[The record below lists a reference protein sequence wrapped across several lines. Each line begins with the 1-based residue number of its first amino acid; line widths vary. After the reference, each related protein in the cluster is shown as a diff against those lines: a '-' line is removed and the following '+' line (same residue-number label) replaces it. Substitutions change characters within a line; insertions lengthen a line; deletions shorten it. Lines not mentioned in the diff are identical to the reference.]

1 MLKIQKAIA
10 ITLILNCVLLV
21 AVPASA
27 DNRDREL
34 KVMTYNMYLG
44 SELSE
49 IFAAETPT
57 DVLLEVGEAYRDML
71 SGDVPA
77 RIAAIA
83 DQIEDGAPV
92 LVGLQE
98 VALWRTG
105 PAFDPTLS
113 TSIRYDFL
121 QMLLGELDARNLHYS
136 PIVIQTNIDAELPGI
151 ITPELLLDIR
161 YTDRMVILAR
171 YDLPE
176 SEFKLE
182 ETDAGHFADNVQVTI
197 FGETKTVWRGWTSA
211 DVKFRG
217 KPYRFVN
224 AHLESFDNE
233 VQQDQAEELAQLT
246 ESFDSALIL
255 VGDFNSDAQAGGVS
269 YGILIDSGLC
279 DVWSATNSTNP
290 GFTWA
295 LSGEIPSNVMTP
307 TQRLDLIL
315 ARGPVHFSGSDVVG
329 EELSDMTAD
338 GYRPSDHAGVVA
350 SVVLEP

>member
-1 MLKIQKAIA
+1 MFLRHVIA
-10 ITLILNCVLLV
+10 IVLTSIFV
-21 AVPASA
+21 SSVPLQANA
-27 DNRDREL
+27 DKRDREL

-44 SELSE
+44 SELGE
-49 IFAAETPT
+49 IFTAQTPT

-71 SGDVPA
+71 AGDVPA
-77 RIAAIA
+77 RITAIA

-113 TSIRYDFL
+113 TAVTYDYL
-121 QMLLGELDARNLHYS
+121 QMLLLELDERNLHYS

-151 ITPELLLDIR
+151 VSPTTLLDIR
-161 YTDRMVILAR
+161 YTDRIVILAR

-182 ETDAGHFADNVQVTI
+182 ETDAGHFTDNVVVSVLGQT
-197 FGETKTVWRGWTSA
+197 ETVWRGWSSA

-224 AHLESFDNE
+224 AHLESFSDFI
-233 VQQDQAEELAQLT
+233 QQRQAEELAGLT
-246 ESFDSALIL
+246 ETSESALIL
-255 VGDFNSDAQAGGVS
+255 VGDFNSDAATDGVS
-269 YGILIDSGLC
+269 YRTLIDSGLT
-279 DVWSATNSTNP
+279 DVWSATNPTSP

-295 LSGEIPSNVMTP
+295 LSGEIPSNEMTP

-315 ARGPVHFSGSDVVG
+315 ARGPLRFSSSDVVG
-329 EELSDMTAD
+329 EEAD
-338 GYRPSDHAGVVA
+338 DKTPLGFRPSDHAGVIA
-350 SVVLEP
+350 SLVLEP